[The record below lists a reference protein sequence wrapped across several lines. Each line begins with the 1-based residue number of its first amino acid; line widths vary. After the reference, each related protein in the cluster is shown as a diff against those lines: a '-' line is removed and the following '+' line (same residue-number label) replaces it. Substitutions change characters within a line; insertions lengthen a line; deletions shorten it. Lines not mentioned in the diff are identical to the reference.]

1 MKKIIYTIVASAAL
15 VLNIGAKAQTITT
28 YAGDFT
34 KMHTFSGDGGAATSA
49 GLDGPTGCTFDAA
62 GNFYFSDK
70 YNGSIRMVNAAGNIS
85 TIAGTGSPGT
95 SGDGGAATSAQID
108 WPLGIAFD
116 GAGNLYIAAYT
127 SHSIRKVSTSGIIS
141 TFAGTS
147 GSGGSTGDG
156 GPATA
161 AKVSYPTDV
170 AADAAG
176 NIYISDWNN
185 GLVRKV
191 NSLDTISTYAGGGSS
206 FTDGIP
212 ATDASFYGN
221 NSVFSDRKGNLFVTD
236 MNDNRVCKITSGAL
250 CYTIMGT
257 GTAGYSGDGA
267 AATAAKC
274 DGPSFVAADVAGNI
288 FFSDMNNHV
297 VRRIE
302 AATGNITTVVGSNV
316 SSYTGDGGAATAATL
331 SFPTGLCF
339 NATGDLFICEQGNNV
354 VRKVTAAAVALTGTT
369 TICSGNTSTLTP
381 ASSGGVW
388 SSSNTAVA
396 TVSSTGVVTGIGA
409 GTATISYTMGLG
421 YGSTVVTVNSCPT
434 EVGQPVIENQH
445 LSVFPNPSNGSFT
458 LTLPSINGEAVITLS
473 NMLGG
478 IVQTMKADASQ
489 KTVTMTNIATGNYV
503 AKVTADDKIYRTKV
517 VVNR

>member
-1 MKKIIYTIVASAAL
+1 MKNFIYTIAASLATL
-15 VLNIGAKAQTITT
+15 LTVEAKAQTITT

-34 KMHTFSGDGGAATSA
+34 KMHTFSGDGGAATAA

-95 SGDGGAATSAQID
+95 SGDGGAATAAQID
-108 WPLGIAFD
+108 WPIGITFD
-116 GAGNLYIAAYT
+116 AAGNLYVAAYN
-127 SHSIRKVSTSGIIS
+127 SHSIRKVNTSGIIS

-147 GSGGSTGDG
+147 GSGGYTGDG
-156 GPATA
+156 GAATA
-161 AKVSYPTDV
+161 AKISYPTDV

-191 NSLDTISTYAGGGSS
+191 NTLDAISTYAGGGSS

-221 NSVFSDRKGNLFVTD
+221 NGLFTDANGNLFVTD
-236 MNDNRVCKITSGAL
+236 MNDNRLCRITAGAL

-274 DGPSFVAADVAGNI
+274 DGPSFVTADVAGNI
-288 FFSDMNNHV
+288 FFSDMKNHV
-297 VRRIE
+297 IRRIDVS
-302 AATGNITTVVGSNV
+302 TGNITTVVGSNV

-339 NATGDLFICEQGNNV
+339 NATGDLFICDQGNNV
-354 VRKVTAAAVALTGTT
+354 VRKVTAASVTLTGSATV
-369 TICSGNTSTLTP
+369 CKGNTSTLIP

-396 TVSSTGVVTGIGA
+396 TVSSSGVVTGIGT
-409 GTATISYTMGLG
+409 GTAIISYAMGLG

-434 EVGQPVIENQH
+434 EVGQAVIENQH
-445 LSVFPNPSNGSFT
+445 LSVFPNPSKGSFT
-458 LTLPSINGEAVITLS
+458 LTLPSINGEAIITLS
-473 NMLGG
+473 NMLGEV
-478 IVQTMKADASQ
+478 VQTVKADASQ
-489 KTVTMTNIATGNYV
+489 RLVSVSGIAAGNYV
-503 AKVTADDKIYRTKV
+503 VKVVAGDKIYRTKV